1 MACIL
6 AIMRPFKKKSPESYV
21 RLLKIF
27 ERELRNYDEAFANN
41 YYQINYLL
49 SRVSHTNE
57 MKIKIVFSIFRNI
70 VWRKVSERGINIKEL
85 LESYCR
91 YFNVDDVVVVRPFVI
106 SPSTTRNTSNT
117 VNLPPP
123 IEERVLFEMFLRESE
138 WRLI

>member
-1 MACIL
+1 
-6 AIMRPFKKKSPESYV
+6 MRPFKKKSPESYV